1 MRVLIVGAGVGGL
14 AAAQG
19 LVADGHDV
27 TVFERAPVLPR
38 GGAAVTIWPG
48 GGKALADLGL
58 TLVGAGRRIHAL
70 ETRTGTSRPPTT
82 VDLAEF
88 TGRPGAPVVALPR
101 RVLLDRLSA
110 DLPAGVVRFRARF
123 IGLSVAGERVVARFE
138 DGSTADGDVLIG
150 ADGRHSAVRA
160 ALGAGEPAVPTGR
173 ATWQGLS
180 AVPIDLTAGRVAVTI
195 AGPEGDCGLIPA
207 GEGLLHWWFDVPWTP
222 GEAPPAAPVAELRRR
237 FGGWADPV
245 PQVLA
250 ALRDEDAELF
260 PHYRH
265 RAPAGRE
272 RGDQGQGQ
280 EQGPCTLVG
289 DSVPTMP
296 PLPAQGASRALEDA
310 CLLVRSLRAAPADV
324 PQALRDYEQ
333 ARRSRPAGISWPP
346 TRSPGRREDA
356 SKIFGR
362 IPESF
367 ATWGSGP
374 FFKAFGDRPAT

>member
-27 TVFERAPVLPR
+27 TVFERAPALPR

-48 GGKALADLGL
+48 GGTALAGLGL
-58 TLVGAGRRIHAL
+58 TLVGAGRRIHTL
-70 ETRTGTSRPPTT
+70 EVRSSTGRPAAT
-82 VDLAEF
+82 VGLAEL
-88 TGRPGAPVVALPR
+88 TGRPGAPVVALPLR
-101 RVLLDRLSA
+101 LLLDRLSA
-110 DLPAGVVRFRARF
+110 DLPAEVVRFRTRF
-123 IGLSVAGERVVARFE
+123 VGLSVTGERVVARFE
-138 DGSTADGDVLIG
+138 DGSTTEGDLLIG

-180 AVPIDLTAGRVAVTI
+180 PVPIDLTDGRLAVTI
-195 AGPEGDCGLIPA
+195 TGPEGDCGLMPA

-237 FGGWADPV
+237 FGGWADPL

-260 PHYRH
+260 PHHPH
-265 RAPAGRE
+265 RAPGGRAQ
-272 RGDQGQGQ
+272 DVQGQPGQ
-280 EQGPCTLVG
+280 RLCTLVG
-289 DSVPTMP
+289 DSVATTP
-296 PLPAQGASRALEDA
+296 PVPAQGASEALEDA
-310 CLLVRSLRAAPADV
+310 WQLVRSLRTAPADV
-324 PQALRDYEQ
+324 PRALRGYEQ
-333 ARRSRPAGISWPP
+333 ARRSRPARISWPP
-346 TRSPGRREDA
+346 TRATARRED
-356 SKIFGR
+356 SLKIFGR

-367 ATWGSGP
+367 AAWGHGA
-374 FFKAFGDRPAT
+374 FFKAVGDHPAT